1 MSANIFTGLSR
12 GVPGMGPREMNAPA
26 SEFEEPDAIVASQA
40 LAYQADKLFLGVLG
54 AQVERDGQTGE
65 RYAQGGTAIGVK
77 TDQHAITIAGSR
89 TGKGRAAIIPN
100 MLLYQGSVLA
110 IDPKGELALSTAEV
124 RAGRLGQR
132 VVVLD
137 PFGTTSDEQGRPKLP
152 ENYYSGF
159 NPIALMRPKSMIE
172 DAVLM
177 TDALVLPGAG
187 DPHWDESARTI
198 IEGVIL
204 EVATADRFKG
214 RGSLVKVRDLL
225 AEGENRDDP
234 ALAALF
240 DAGDGEEVTG
250 MDVLEA
256 CMRESAEGAV
266 RRAAADF
273 FERPDRERDSV
284 LSTARRHLRALAFP
298 EIAASLSGAGFDLAD
313 LKRSAMTVYLCLPG
327 RHMGPCG
334 RWLRLF
340 VNLALQAM
348 ETTKVPPAAG
358 CPVLFVLDEFAAL
371 GHMRQIEDA
380 AGQIAGYGVKLWPIL
395 QDLGQLKAL
404 YKERWETFMGNAG
417 TLQFFGNNDLTTLEW
432 ISKRLGSTTIEQLS
446 SSHITPGAARSGAM
460 GESYAPRTTPILE
473 PDEIALVFGRADAQL
488 RQLIIRAGYA
498 PMILQRAFYDKHE
511 IFAGLRP

>member
-1 MSANIFTGLSR
+1 M
-12 GVPGMGPREMNAPA
+12 PGIGPRDMQAPA
-26 SEFEEPDAIVASQA
+26 AEFEDPQAVVVSQA
-40 LAYQADKLFLGVLG
+40 LAYQPDKLFLGVLG
-54 AQVERDGQTGE
+54 AQVKRDEKTGE
-65 RYAQGGTAIGVK
+65 RYVQGGVPVGVK

-100 MLLYQGSVLA
+100 MLRYQGSVLA
-110 IDPKGELALSTAEV
+110 IDPKGELALATAAV
-124 RAGRLGQR
+124 RANKLGQR
-132 VVVLD
+132 VVVVD
-137 PFGTTSDEQGRPKLP
+137 PFGTTNDEQGRPKLP

-159 NPIALMRPKSMIE
+159 NPVALMRPKSMIE
-172 DAVLM
+172 DAMLM

-204 EVATADRFKG
+204 EVATADRFEG
-214 RGSLVKVRDLL
+214 RRNLVKVRDLL
-225 AEGENRDDP
+225 AEGESRDDP
-234 ALAALF
+234 AVAAF
-240 DAGDGEEVTG
+240 FEAGDGEEVTG
-250 MDVLEA
+250 MEVLEA
-256 CMRESAEGAV
+256 CMRESKEGAV

-284 LSTARRHLRALAFP
+284 LSTARRHLRPLAFP

-417 TLQFFGNNDLTTLEW
+417 ILQFFGNNDLTTLEW

-446 SSHITPGAARSGAM
+446 SSAVTPGAARAGAHRARATRRAPLRLWSRMKSRSCSGA
-460 GESYAPRTTPILE
+460 PIRCS
-473 PDEIALVFGRADAQL
+473 GN
-488 RQLIIRAGYA
+488 
-498 PMILQRAFYDKHE
+498 
-511 IFAGLRP
+511 